1 MKKIYLLL
9 LAMFPT
15 LALYPQSGV
24 LDPSFGNDGIVTTV
38 ITGSYNLGQASVV
51 QPDGKIIVAGE
62 AGEPSPFKVAIA
74 RYNPDGTLDTSF
86 GSGGTLLIQVGPAK
100 SYARNLAL
108 QPDGKIVVGAY
119 TYDDVAGD
127 FAVLRLNADGT
138 PDSSFGTNGMTIVDN
153 GSHEVVDAM
162 AIAADGKI
170 VLAGN
175 DYTNFLATR
184 FNTDGSLDTTFGSN
198 GWAAIAFA
206 DSDSQVKDIVFQN
219 DGKLIL
225 AGFSFNLSLGRYSMA
240 AAKLNED
247 GSLDPSFGTDGQI
260 AFNIGTSD
268 DYAVAVAIQTDE
280 KIVLGGYLYVGTN
293 PMRYD
298 LAAVRLN
305 TDGTFDTTYGNNGI
319 AINRVIDDGQN
330 YTENMLLQADDK
342 VVLAGYAAGT
352 ADHNLIMLRFDS
364 DGNVDT
370 SFGANGKVNTDLDG
384 RPDFG
389 KAISIQPDDK
399 IILAG
404 YSYATSGVGEIV
416 VARYDNNVLGTT
428 DFQNNEFLL
437 YPNPANDHIT
447 IALGDT
453 SPKYEIGIYDVLGKK
468 LLSSEIAKTGN
479 IDVSAFAPGTYLVK
493 VNSHNNTSI
502 IRFIKQ

>member
-1 MKKIYLLL
+1 IYLLL
-9 LAMFPT
+9 LATLPT

-206 DSDSQVKDIVFQN
+206 NSDSQVKDIVFQN

-268 DYAVAVAIQTDE
+268 DYAVAMAIQTDE
-280 KIVLGGYLYVGTN
+280 KIVLGGY
-293 PMRYD
+293 
-298 LAAVRLN
+298 
-305 TDGTFDTTYGNNGI
+305 
-319 AINRVIDDGQN
+319 
-330 YTENMLLQADDK
+330 
-342 VVLAGYAAGT
+342 
-352 ADHNLIMLRFDS
+352 
-364 DGNVDT
+364 
-370 SFGANGKVNTDLDG
+370 
-384 RPDFG
+384 
-389 KAISIQPDDK
+389 
-399 IILAG
+399 
-404 YSYATSGVGEIV
+404 
-416 VARYDNNVLGTT
+416 
-428 DFQNNEFLL
+428 
-437 YPNPANDHIT
+437 
-447 IALGDT
+447 
-453 SPKYEIGIYDVLGKK
+453 
-468 LLSSEIAKTGN
+468 
-479 IDVSAFAPGTYLVK
+479 
-493 VNSHNNTSI
+493 
-502 IRFIKQ
+502 